1 MNASAIGNWGDL
13 SMGVR
18 NYRDLVAWQRA
29 MEFVEAVYELSRQFP
44 SDERFAL
51 TNQLR
56 RAAVSVPSNIAEGEG
71 RFSKADFN
79 RFLSMALGSLREA
92 ETQVEIAIRL
102 KYCDP
107 IAARRSQELADETG
121 KLIRGISKSLTRT
134 NDET

>member
-1 MNASAIGNWGDL
+1 MS
-13 SMGVR
+13 VR

-92 ETQVEIAIRL
+92 ETQVEIAI
-102 KYCDP
+102 
-107 IAARRSQELADETG
+107 
-121 KLIRGISKSLTRT
+121 
-134 NDET
+134 

>member
-1 MNASAIGNWGDL
+1 MMS
-13 SMGVR
+13 VR

-102 KYCDP
+102 NYCDAA
-107 IAARRSQELADETG
+107 AARRSQELADETG
-121 KLIRGISKSLTRT
+121 KLIRGISKSLTRST
-134 NDET
+134 DNL